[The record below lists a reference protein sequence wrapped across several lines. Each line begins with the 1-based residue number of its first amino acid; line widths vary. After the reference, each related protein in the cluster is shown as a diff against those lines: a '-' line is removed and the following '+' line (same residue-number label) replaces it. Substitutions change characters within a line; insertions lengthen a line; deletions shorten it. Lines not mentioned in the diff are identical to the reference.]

1 VADRFALSLGSRRS
15 TPVRLVIL
23 VQKLTIWRQESPTLG
38 VMRHIT
44 ELSYCE
50 VTLLDGQ
57 TVEAWGDGYQELDG
71 AYVFSVLA

>member
-1 VADRFALSLGSRRS
+1 
-15 TPVRLVIL
+15 
-23 VQKLTIWRQESPTLG
+23 
-38 VMRHIT
+38 MRHIT